1 MHVMS
6 PCYDSCCR
14 PVKDEMRRDMAM
26 AKNRLLMTV
35 ALVVGALLLLG
46 TATAFAADA
55 SSPSSLKL
63 SARGKL
69 AMFAFIAKDI
79 GIKPRE
85 LLKELGGSSIASVA
99 QAHGVAPATI
109 EQDLAQKV
117 GDRLQQAVQKGR
129 ITQAQADQAL
139 ANAKTQIH
147 QAIYKTWPKH
157 PAGRLQRLLGAAHQT
172 SA

>member
-1 MHVMS
+1 MG
-6 PCYDSCCR
+6 
-14 PVKDEMRRDMAM
+14 
-26 AKNRLLMTV
+26 KNRLLLTV
-35 ALVVGALLLLG
+35 AAIAGALLLLG

-63 SARGKL
+63 AVRGKF

-79 GIKPRE
+79 GIKPKE

-99 QAHGVAPATI
+99 QAHGVKPATV
-109 EQDLAQKV
+109 ENDLAQKV
-117 GDRLQQAVQKGR
+117 SDRLEKAVQNGK

-139 ANAKTQIH
+139 ANAKTQID
-147 QAIYKTWPKH
+147 QAFNKTWPKH
-157 PAGRLQRLLGAAHQT
+157 PASRLQRLLRAARQT